1 MSLMDAALYR
11 IANSYDHWLQR
22 RYVKGKLAA
31 DPAYA
36 ATAALVL
43 NRPMPLLDIGCGIG
57 LLGQYLHARGVVT
70 RYLGVDNDSRKIE
83 AGNRAL
89 RQSGLDGVL
98 QLRQTDGVAEQPIR
112 GHVALL
118 DVLHY
123 LPHDGQRALLENA
136 ITHVAP
142 GGLLVIR
149 NVLRERS
156 WRYALTRVSEFFLS
170 ASGWMRVGAQHYPSA
185 AELRGQLEAAGLS
198 VSIRSLHGKT
208 PFDCY
213 LVVAERARS
222 PRPGN

>member
-1 MSLMDAALYR
+1 MSSMDAAMYR

-36 ATAALVL
+36 ATAALIK

-57 LLGQYLHARGVVT
+57 LLGRYLHARGVVM
-70 RYLGVDNDSRKIE
+70 RYLGVDSDPRKIE

-89 RQSGLDGVL
+89 RQSGLDGLL
-98 QLRQTDGVAEQPIR
+98 QLRQTDGTVQQPIR

-123 LPHDGQRALLENA
+123 LPREGQHALLENA
-136 ITHVAP
+136 IAHLAP

-185 AELRGQLEAAGLS
+185 DELRGQLEAAGLT
-198 VSIRSLHGKT
+198 VNIRPLHGKM
-208 PFDCY
+208 PFDSY
-213 LVVAERARS
+213 LLVAERPS
-222 PRPGN
+222 

>member
-1 MSLMDAALYR
+1 MEWADMSTMDAALYR
-11 IANSYDHWLQR
+11 IANSYDSWLQR

-36 ATAALVL
+36 ATAALVM
-43 NRPMPLLDIGCGIG
+43 NRPMPLLDIGCGLG
-57 LLGQYLHARGVVT
+57 LLGQYLHVRGVVM
-70 RYLGVDNDSRKIE
+70 RYLGVDSDPRKIE

-98 QLRQTDGVAEQPIR
+98 QLRQTDGLAQQPIR
-112 GHVALL
+112 GHVAVL

-123 LPHDGQRALLENA
+123 LPRDGQRALLDNA
-136 ITHVAP
+136 IAHVAP

-156 WRYALTRVSEFFLS
+156 WRYAFTRVSEFFLS
-170 ASGWMRVGAQHYPSA
+170 ASGWMKVGAQHYPSA
-185 AELRGQLEAAGLS
+185 DELRGQLEAAGLA
-198 VSIRSLHGKT
+198 VNIRPLHGKT

-213 LVVAERARS
+213 LLVAER
-222 PRPGN
+222 GH

>member
-1 MSLMDAALYR
+1 MSTMDAALYR
-11 IANSYDHWLQR
+11 IANSYDSWLQR

-36 ATAALVL
+36 ATAALVM
-43 NRPMPLLDIGCGIG
+43 NRPMPLLDIGCGLG
-57 LLGQYLHARGVVT
+57 LLGQYLHVRGVVM
-70 RYLGVDNDSRKIE
+70 RYLGVDSDPRKIE

-98 QLRQTDGVAEQPIR
+98 QLRQTDGLAQQPIR
-112 GHVALL
+112 GHVAVL

-123 LPHDGQRALLENA
+123 LPRDGQRALLDNA
-136 ITHVAP
+136 IAHVAP

-156 WRYALTRVSEFFLS
+156 WRYAFTRVSEFFLS
-170 ASGWMRVGAQHYPSA
+170 ASGWMKVGAQHYPSA
-185 AELRGQLEAAGLS
+185 DELRGQLEAAGLA
-198 VSIRSLHGKT
+198 VNIRPLHGKT

-213 LVVAERARS
+213 LLVAERS
-222 PRPGN
+222 H

>member
-1 MSLMDAALYR
+1 MSTMDAAMYR

-36 ATAALVL
+36 ATAALIK

-57 LLGQYLHARGVVT
+57 LLGQYLHARGVVM
-70 RYLGVDNDSRKIE
+70 RYLGVDSDPRKIE

-89 RQSGLDGVL
+89 RQSGLDGLL
-98 QLRQTDGVAEQPIR
+98 QLRQTDGTAQQSIS

-123 LPHDGQRALLENA
+123 LPRDGQHALLENA
-136 ITHVAP
+136 IAHLAP

-185 AELRGQLEAAGLS
+185 DELRGQLEAAGLS
-198 VSIRSLHGKT
+198 VNIRPLHGKM
-208 PFDCY
+208 PFDSY
-213 LVVAERARS
+213 LLVAERPA
-222 PRPGN
+222 

>member
-1 MSLMDAALYR
+1 MEWADMSTMDAALYR
-11 IANSYDHWLQR
+11 IANSYDSWLQR

-36 ATAALVL
+36 ATAALVM
-43 NRPMPLLDIGCGIG
+43 NRPMPLLDIGCGLG
-57 LLGQYLHARGVVT
+57 LLGQYLHVRGVVM
-70 RYLGVDNDSRKIE
+70 RYLGVDSDPRKIE

-98 QLRQTDGVAEQPIR
+98 QLRQTDGLAQQPIR
-112 GHVALL
+112 GHVAVL

-123 LPHDGQRALLENA
+123 LPRDGQRALLDNA
-136 ITHVAP
+136 IAHVAP

-156 WRYALTRVSEFFLS
+156 WRYAFTRVSEFFLS
-170 ASGWMRVGAQHYPSA
+170 ASGWMKVGAQHYPSA
-185 AELRGQLEAAGLS
+185 DELRGQLEAAGLA
-198 VSIRSLHGKT
+198 VNIRPLHGKT

-213 LVVAERARS
+213 LLVAERS
-222 PRPGN
+222 H

>member
-1 MSLMDAALYR
+1 MSSMDAALHR
-11 IANSYDHWLQR
+11 IAQSYGHWLQR
-22 RYVKGKLAA
+22 RYVQGKLAT

-36 ATAALVL
+36 ATAALL
-43 NRPMPLLDIGCGIG
+43 MHRPLPLLDIGCGVG
-57 LLGQYLHARGVVT
+57 LLGQYLHARGVTT
-70 RYLGVDNDSRKIE
+70 RYLGVDSDVRKID

-89 RQSGLDGVL
+89 RLLGLEGVL
-98 QLRQTDGVAEQPIR
+98 QLRHADGMATQAIR

-123 LPHDGQRALLENA
+123 LPGDRQRALLDHA
-136 ITHVAP
+136 IDHVAP

-156 WRYALTRVSEFFLS
+156 WRYAFTRVSEFFLG

-185 AELRGQLEAAGLS
+185 DELRSALEAAGLS
-198 VSIRSLHGKT
+198 VTIRPMHGRT

-213 LVVAERARS
+213 LIVGQ
-222 PRPGN
+222 RPT

>member
-1 MSLMDAALYR
+1 MTGMDAALYR

-36 ATAALVL
+36 ATAALL
-43 NRPMPLLDIGCGIG
+43 MNRPMPLLDIGCGIG
-57 LLGQYLHARGVVT
+57 LLGQYLHARGAVT
-70 RYLGVDNDSRKIE
+70 RYLGVDSDVRKIE

-89 RQSGLDGVL
+89 RLSGLSGVL
-98 QLRQTDGVAEQPIR
+98 QLRHIDGTQQQPIR

-123 LPHDGQRALLENA
+123 LPREGQRVLLENA
-136 ITHVAP
+136 MTHVAP
-142 GGLLVIR
+142 GGRLVIR
-149 NVLRERS
+149 SVLRERS

-185 AELRGQLEAAGLS
+185 QELRAQLEGAGLT
-198 VSIRSLHGKT
+198 VNVRSLHGKT

-213 LVVAERARS
+213 LIVAEREAR
-222 PRPGN
+222 

>member
-1 MSLMDAALYR
+1 MTTMDAAMYR

-36 ATAALVL
+36 ATAALIK

-57 LLGQYLHARGVVT
+57 LLGQYLHARGVVM
-70 RYLGVDNDSRKIE
+70 RYLGVDSDPRKID

-89 RQSGLDGVL
+89 RQSGLDGLL
-98 QLRQTDGVAEQPIR
+98 QLRQTDGTAQQPIR

-123 LPHDGQRALLENA
+123 LPREGQHALLENA
-136 ITHVAP
+136 IAHLAP

-185 AELRGQLEAAGLS
+185 DELRGQLEAAGLA
-198 VSIRSLHGKT
+198 VNIRSLHGKM
-208 PFDCY
+208 PFDSY
-213 LVVAERARS
+213 LLVAERPAQA
-222 PRPGN
+222 

>member
-1 MSLMDAALYR
+1 MTTMDAAMYR

-36 ATAALVL
+36 ATAALIR

-57 LLGQYLHARGVVT
+57 LLGQYLHARGVVM
-70 RYLGVDNDSRKIE
+70 RYLGVDSDPRKIE

-89 RQSGLDGVL
+89 RQSGLDGLL
-98 QLRQTDGVAEQPIR
+98 QLRQTDGATQQPIR
-112 GHVALL
+112 GHVAVL

-123 LPHDGQRALLENA
+123 LPRDGQHALLENA
-136 ITHVAP
+136 IAHLAP

-185 AELRGQLEAAGLS
+185 DELRGQLEAAGLT
-198 VSIRSLHGKT
+198 VDIRPLHGKM
-208 PFDCY
+208 PFDSY
-213 LVVAERARS
+213 LLVAERPA
-222 PRPGN
+222 